1 MVNFWIRWVR
11 SENEPPSNVHFSVE
25 TVLHFTQKEPSE
37 WKRGWIQSSEPCPTV
52 CDRGQQ
58 GPRVA
63 GGRGWCEFHPAS
75 AGGMIRQCSQLPQL
89 EVVFPHL
96 DFITLL
102 KRSSELALPGH
113 GRDGSTLDERWACAR
128 PCSGDVGY
136 SYFSL
141 WPPSQGT
148 LGAVGQ
154 VNQRAGNRLNI
165 DVEGDKTV
173 APLNSEAFIDPG

>member
-1 MVNFWIRWVR
+1 MFILVWRQACISPRR
-11 SENEPPSNVHFSVE
+11 SLQSGKEAEFSHQSLALLFVTE
-25 TVLHFTQKEPSE
+25 ANKAYG
-37 WKRGWIQSSEPCPTV
+37 GWW
-52 CDRGQQ
+52 
-58 GPRVA
+58 PRVMWISSCFCW
-63 GGRGWCEFHPAS
+63 GNDQTVQPAPS
-75 AGGMIRQCSQLPQL
+75 AGNG
-89 EVVFPHL
+89 FPHL

-128 PCSGDVGY
+128 PCGGDVGY

-141 WPPSQGT
+141 WPPSQGA